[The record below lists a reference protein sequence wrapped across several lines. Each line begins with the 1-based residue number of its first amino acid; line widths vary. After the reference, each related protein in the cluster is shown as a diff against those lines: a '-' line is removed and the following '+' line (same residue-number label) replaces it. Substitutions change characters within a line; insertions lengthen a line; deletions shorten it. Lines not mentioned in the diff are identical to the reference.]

1 MLKRLAPRARRWR
14 GISLV
19 ECCVALAV
27 MGVLA
32 AAALPSQL
40 ASLQRARRVD
50 AVAAL
55 TRLQAV
61 QENHRAQHGHYGTT
75 LPALGGAGRAL
86 SDEGHYR
93 LSIEPAE
100 GGVVVLVARA
110 REDGPQAGDTACPVL
125 TVRMNKGLAD
135 AGPDARCWNR

>member
-1 MLKRLAPRARRWR
+1 MQRRRESRALRRR
-14 GISLV
+14 GISLI

-27 MGVLA
+27 VGVLA
-32 AAALPSQL
+32 ASALPSQL

-55 TRLQAV
+55 TRLQSA
-61 QENHRAQHGHYGTT
+61 QEAHRAQHGQYGPT
-75 LPALGGAGRAL
+75 LSALGGAGRAL

-100 GGVVVLVARA
+100 GGAVVLVAQA
-110 REDGPQAGDTACPVL
+110 REDGAQAGDTACPSL
-125 TVRMNKGLAD
+125 TLRLDRGLAD